1 MNKLL
6 TDIAGGYPFILD
18 DLRFVDDS
26 IREVLKAPFSFLKD
40 QTGTNNVGNTVW
52 ISPVFYDDIGNNV
65 EFITPGQT
73 IPDSFMYYNGELW
86 FVPEFECP
94 TGATGQSLIFRE
106 QITYSNTPPGTKT
119 FLNGEQNETY
129 QIRRGEFYVGAGD
142 FQTPKEDIDGVLV
155 AIFSVPD
162 FKFQINTNYLYRF
175 QLNEQTG
182 FNQFKADFE
191 DYQQNIATVLTQYN
205 TRLND
210 LETQVSTNT
219 DFLSGGYSTLILN
232 NSNCIPE
239 SNWTSSDGDLNFTGE
254 LKYKKTGNLIHIAIQ
269 LEMNI
274 TNQPNI
280 PTGLIRYF
288 EISIPNTIL
297 TGVFQPLASFQSV
310 GRKFFTTDNSNRF
323 ISSGVA
329 VYSRPLNNVIRFYSL
344 DSDGKLGGTDFCRYY
359 DLDVYPIARQK
370 TSEDYTSGNI
380 QRFLYANGIVSIEQ

>member
-1 MNKLL
+1 
-6 TDIAGGYPFILD
+6 
-18 DLRFVDDS
+18 
-26 IREVLKAPFSFLKD
+26 
-40 QTGTNNVGNTVW
+40 
-52 ISPVFYDDIGNNV
+52 
-65 EFITPGQT
+65 
-73 IPDSFMYYNGELW
+73 MYYNGELW

-288 EISIPNTIL
+288 T
-297 TGVFQPLASFQSV
+297 
-310 GRKFFTTDNSNRF
+310 
-323 ISSGVA
+323 
-329 VYSRPLNNVIRFYSL
+329 
-344 DSDGKLGGTDFCRYY
+344 
-359 DLDVYPIARQK
+359 
-370 TSEDYTSGNI
+370 
-380 QRFLYANGIVSIEQ
+380 